1 MRNWLILA
9 ALPLAAQTFTFDHYA
24 KVARV
29 SDLRLAPQGD
39 RALFVASWPNYTTN
53 TSDSEVH
60 LLDLRTKQVRP
71 LTQRKTAGSPRWS
84 PVGDRL
90 AFTANVDGKTQIF
103 LMPADGGEAR
113 QLTKSPTAVG
123 NYAWKPDGTAIA
135 FTASEEAPKR
145 EKADDSFEVNGNDY
159 LTLAAPKANH
169 IHVVSTGEGPLPRD
183 PERSLRGSWSVPG
196 LFSTLSWTSDGAKL
210 VFTKQ
215 DSPGTRNWERRA
227 LTVADVAGGTLSP
240 LRGVESLKCSSAWP
254 SPDGKSWLLGCPVGG
269 HVKNQTELALLAPD
283 GKARRLTA
291 AIDRNF
297 SRGVWSADGKYIVAA
312 APDGT
317 VSGLWEIP
325 LDGVPRRRE
334 VGKTGVGEL
343 DVAKDGTIYFL
354 GSEPAR
360 PTEVYALRPGA
371 KAPERLTDLHADV
384 AALKLGK
391 VEAMTWKSDDGLPL
405 SGVVT
410 YPQDFDP
417 ARKYPVLLVIHGG
430 PWGSSRET
438 FSTRSQVF
446 AAKGWII
453 FEPNYRGSDNHGNAL
468 YSAVYRDHGAGP
480 GRDTM
485 AGLALLKQKPYVD
498 ASRIGVSGW
507 SYGGYM
513 TTWLIGHYQ
522 GWKAAMAGAAV
533 IDLIDDYNL
542 NDLSLYIRAYGDTL
556 TFPKDI
562 ELMREQSP
570 GSYVDNMKTP
580 LLLLST
586 TGDVRVP
593 VTQSYKL
600 YNALKERGQDVR
612 MVLWPVPGHFP
623 ADPWRA
629 RDVDRKW
636 AEFFEARLK

>member
-1 MRNWLILA
+1 MRNWLVLA
-9 ALPLAAQTFTFDHYA
+9 ALPMAAQTFTFDHYA

-29 SDLRLAPQGD
+29 SDLRVAPAGD
-39 RALFVASWPNYTTN
+39 RAVFVAAWPNYRAN
-53 TSDSEVH
+53 AWESEVY
-60 LLDLRTKQVRP
+60 LLDLKTKQVRP

-84 PVGDRL
+84 PGGDRL
-90 AFTANVDGKTQIF
+90 AFTAAVDGKPQIF
-103 LMPADGGEAR
+103 LMAIDGGEAR
-113 QLTKSPTAVG
+113 QLTKSPTGAG
-123 NYAWKPDGTAIA
+123 NHAWRPDGAAIA
-135 FTASEEAPKR
+135 FSAAEEPPKR
-145 EKADDSFEVNGNDY
+145 EKPDDSFEVDGNDY
-159 LTLAAPKANH
+159 LTLAAPRATH
-169 IHVVSTGEGPLPRD
+169 VYVVSTGDGPLPRAA
-183 PERSLRGSWSVPG
+183 ERSLRGAWSLG
-196 LFSTLSWTSDGAKL
+196 
-210 VFTKQ
+210 VFTGLNW
-215 DSPGTRNWERRA
+215 SPDGVKLAFNRQESAGSRNWERRA
-227 LTVADVAGGTLSP
+227 LVLADAETGTLAGFP
-240 LRGVESLKCSSAWP
+240 GVETWNCGSATP
-254 SPDGKSWLLGCPVGG
+254 SPDGRHWALGCPVDK
-269 HVKNQTELALLAPD
+269 HVKSQSELVLLTA
-283 GKARRLTA
+283 GKPRRLTA
-291 AIDRNF
+291 ALDRNF
-297 SRGVWSADGKYIVAA
+297 SRPAWSPDSRYLVAA

-317 VSGLWEIP
+317 GTGLWEIP
-325 LDGVPRRRE
+325 VDGAPRRRE
-334 VGKTGVGEL
+334 LGKVSAGEVE
-343 DVAKDGTIYFL
+343 VARDGTLYFL
-354 GSEPAR
+354 GSEPGR
-360 PTEVYALRPGA
+360 PAEAYALRPGA
-371 KAPERLTDLHADV
+371 KTPERLTDLHSEV

-391 VEAMTWKSDDGLPL
+391 VEGMTWKSDDGLPL

-410 YPQDFDP
+410 YPPDFDP
-417 ARKYPVLLVIHGG
+417 AKKYPVLLVIHGG

-468 YSAVYRDHGAGP
+468 YTAVYRDHGAGP

-562 ELMREQSP
+562 ALMKEQSP
-570 GSYVDNMKTP
+570 GTYVDNMKTP